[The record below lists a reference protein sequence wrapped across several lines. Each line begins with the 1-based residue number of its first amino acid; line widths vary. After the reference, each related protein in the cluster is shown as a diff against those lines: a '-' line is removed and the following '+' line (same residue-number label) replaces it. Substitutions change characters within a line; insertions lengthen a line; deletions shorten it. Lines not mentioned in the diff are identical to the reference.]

1 MGQDLIREG
10 KLDRQAAA
18 GALKQFLE
26 EIVRISGL
34 ELKINVRAIDP
45 SAPDASG
52 DAEVIADLDGRD
64 KEILLERNGEVL
76 KAFEHLAFRA
86 LRLEPTYHEKIHLDS
101 GGYRALRFEE
111 LRMTAR
117 VAAERVQSSHQP
129 FRLNPMSSRERRIVH
144 LALKEMPGFIHFY
157 AVSER
162 RGTISAHLR
171 KSRVV
176 YLDDGD
182 AAFLVKTSD
191 RKTREPQNGLHFG
204 QALGSVGILI
214 GNGVGVVAMLEGG
227 QVRPFAEIKADFVDA
242 VGRVDETIPMP
253 ERWRKGERAKRFHL
267 KLEERSELFD
277 AFESSAMRVESCGE
291 VEKGGCEARAIP
303 RRIADA
309 QSFATCGGEKKKWRQ
324 PPNDSDGSLRRY
336 RRADLFP
343 KIRDAQRSE
352 REYGPSDD
360 RAILQTFGLAVNPG
374 EDLGT

>member
-26 EIVRISGL
+26 EIVRVSGL
-34 ELKINVRAIDP
+34 ELKITVRAIDP

-144 LALKEMPGFIHFY
+144 LALKEMPG
-157 AVSER
+157 VRTES
-162 RGTISAHLR
+162 
-171 KSRVV
+171 
-176 YLDDGD
+176 
-182 AAFLVKTSD
+182 
-191 RKTREPQNGLHFG
+191 
-204 QALGSVGILI
+204 I
-214 GNGVGVVAMLEGG
+214 GMG
-227 QVRPFAEIKADFVDA
+227 
-242 VGRVDETIPMP
+242 
-253 ERWRKGERAKRFHL
+253 
-267 KLEERSELFD
+267 EERQVVIHP
-277 AFESSAMRVESCGE
+277 AKA
-291 VEKGGCEARAIP
+291 K
-303 RRIADA
+303 
-309 QSFATCGGEKKKWRQ
+309 
-324 PPNDSDGSLRRY
+324 
-336 RRADLFP
+336 
-343 KIRDAQRSE
+343 
-352 REYGPSDD
+352 
-360 RAILQTFGLAVNPG
+360 
-374 EDLGT
+374 